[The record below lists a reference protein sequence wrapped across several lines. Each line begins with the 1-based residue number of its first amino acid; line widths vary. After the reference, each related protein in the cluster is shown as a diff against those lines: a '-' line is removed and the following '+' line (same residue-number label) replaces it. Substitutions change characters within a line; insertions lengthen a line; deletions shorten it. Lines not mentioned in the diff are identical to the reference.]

1 MLHAGGQTL
10 DSEEYRVSKDNHKDR
25 PDDKTFSIIVN
36 GRPTQVPSE
45 RDELSF
51 DELVDLAFD
60 DPARGPQIVFTITFR
75 EAGGRVPEGELDE
88 GQRLK
93 VRDGTIVNVTRTDQS

>member
-1 MLHAGGQTL
+1 M
-10 DSEEYRVSKDNHKDR
+10 SKENQVDR
-25 PDDKTFSIIVN
+25 PDDKTFAIIVN
-36 GRPTQVPSE
+36 GRPTEVE

-60 DPARGPQIVFTITFR
+60 DPDSGPQIVFTITFR
-75 EAGGRVPEGELDE
+75 EAGGRIPEGELDE

>member
-1 MLHAGGQTL
+1 M
-10 DSEEYRVSKDNHKDR
+10 SKENQIDR
-25 PDDKTFSIIVN
+25 PEDKTFSIVVN
-36 GRPTQVPSE
+36 GRPTDVE

-75 EAGGRVPEGELDE
+75 EAGGRIPEGELDE

-93 VRDGTIVNVTRTDQS
+93 LRDGTIVNVTRTDQS

>member
-1 MLHAGGQTL
+1 M
-10 DSEEYRVSKDNHKDR
+10 SKDNRLDQ
-25 PDDKTFSIIVN
+25 PDDKTFLITVN
-36 GRPTQVPSE
+36 GRQKQVE

-60 DPARGPQIVFTITFR
+60 DSARGPQIVFTITFR
-75 EAGGRVPEGELDE
+75 EAGGRIPEGELDE

-93 VRDGTIVNVTRTDQS
+93 VRDGTIINVTRTDQS

>member
-1 MLHAGGQTL
+1 MSEDKQTG
-10 DSEEYRVSKDNHKDR
+10 R
-25 PDDKTFSIIVN
+25 PDDKTFSITVN
-36 GRPTQVPSE
+36 GRPKEVE
-45 RDELSF
+45 HEELSF

-75 EAGGRVPEGELDE
+75 EAGGRIPEGELDE

-93 VRDGTIVNVTRTDQS
+93 VRDGTIINVTRTDQS

>member
-1 MLHAGGQTL
+1 M
-10 DSEEYRVSKDNHKDR
+10 SKDDKRDR
-25 PDDKTFSIIVN
+25 PDDKMFSIIIN
-36 GRPTQVPSE
+36 GRPTRE

-51 DELVDLAFD
+51 DELVDLAFE

-75 EAGGRVPEGELDE
+75 GAGGRVQEGELDE

-93 VRDGTIVNVTRTDQS
+93 LRDGTIVNVTRTDQS

>member
-1 MLHAGGQTL
+1 M
-10 DSEEYRVSKDNHKDR
+10 SEDKPVER

-36 GRPTQVPSE
+36 GRQREVESE
-45 RDELSF
+45 ELTF

-75 EAGGRVPEGELDE
+75 DAGGRVTEGELDE

-93 VRDGTIVNVTRTDQS
+93 VRDGTIINVTRTDQS

>member
-1 MLHAGGQTL
+1 M
-10 DSEEYRVSKDNHKDR
+10 SEENQVGR
-25 PDDKTFSIIVN
+25 PDDKAFLITVN
-36 GRPTQVPSE
+36 GRQRRVE
-45 RDELSF
+45 REELSF

-75 EAGGRVPEGELDE
+75 EAGGRIPEGELDE

-93 VRDGTIVNVTRTDQS
+93 VRDGTIINVTRTDQS

>member
-1 MLHAGGQTL
+1 M
-10 DSEEYRVSKDNHKDR
+10 SKENQLDR
-25 PDDKTFSIIVN
+25 PNDKMFLITVN
-36 GRPTQVPSE
+36 GRQRQVE

-75 EAGGRVPEGELDE
+75 EAGGRIPEGELDE

-93 VRDGTIVNVTRTDQS
+93 VRDGTIINVGRTDQS